1 MKAFCIP
8 RYAPVNSCVGLPY
21 ADDSKSSDTVPPRP
35 IGQRAAHGL
44 LPGPEF
50 LVLII
55 YVSLSACGLSSQ
67 QRSSVIEFGHS
78 LNNQGQLLAEEAT
91 FIRSEVK
98 LTSVTMVSLPYT
110 ESSALF
116 NEGSFQDL
124 GLGVP
129 ESRIQ
134 KLVQMGGA
142 ASDFGDSLAQVADV
156 TSSTAREKIF
166 SAKMREFVQVVGAVT
181 EATSNVSLGAPVVN
195 LVSYVSTE
203 AYRKR
208 YLRHAL
214 PAAEPAIRAAHK
226 DIDGNF
232 DPDNPQSL
240 LAVFAAATGR
250 LAGMLQASER
260 SPKVANLS
268 AENREIVANA
278 YRIVA
283 RNRDHIRY
291 VTSRE
296 SELADKGASAY
307 DALISAF
314 NGDESKLA
322 TVDSYSVAVSEVRLA
337 FESLK

>member
-1 MKAFCIP
+1 
-8 RYAPVNSCVGLPY
+8 VH
-21 ADDSKSSDTVPPRP
+21 DTVAWRLLSFC
-35 IGQRAAHGL
+35 QRAAYGL
-44 LPGPEF
+44 LLRREF
-50 LVLII
+50 LVLIMC
-55 YVSLSACGLSSQ
+55 LGFSACGLSSQ
-67 QRSSVIEFGHS
+67 QRSAVIEYGHS
-78 LNNQGQLLAEEAT
+78 LNDHGQLLAQEAT

-98 LTSVTMVSLPYT
+98 LTRVTILSLPNAQ
-110 ESSALF
+110 SLALF
-116 NEGSFQDL
+116 NEGSYQDL

-142 ASDFGDSLAQVADV
+142 AGNFGNSLAQVADV

-166 SAKMREFVQVVGAVT
+166 SAAMREFVQVVGAVT
-181 EATSNVSLGAPVVN
+181 EATSNVSLGSPVVN
-195 LVSYVSTE
+195 LVSYMSTE
-203 AYRKR
+203 AYRKG
-208 YLRHAL
+208 YLKHAL

-226 DIDGNF
+226 QIDEDF

-240 LAVFAAATGR
+240 LVVFAAATDR
-250 LAGMLQASER
+250 LAGMLYGSEGL
-260 SPKVANLS
+260 SKAANLS
-268 AENREIVANA
+268 ATNREIVANA

-291 VTSRE
+291 VTNRE

-322 TVDSYSVAVSEVRLA
+322 TVDSYSAAVSQVRLA